1 MHGDA
6 MSPRQPSTAESG
18 LGKLRAPQ
26 TMLRLVAL
34 ALLVGTGSGLGLTDP
49 RRPCPKLEL
58 KPTTAKLETADVC
71 LG

>member
-1 MHGDA
+1 MQA
-6 MSPRQPSTAESG
+6 P
-18 LGKLRAPQ
+18 RAPQ

-34 ALLVGTGSGLGLTDP
+34 ALLVGSGSGLGLTDP